1 MRLARVQVAN
11 YVRLQDVD
19 IEVRH
24 HLVLIGANDVGKT
37 SLLRAVQAVLGLGVG
52 QLYQT
57 YGPSD
62 LRDADQPLVVE
73 VVLEEFTAQEK
84 TLFHREIDVSPD
96 GRRETLTVRLEVTLA
111 EDPEQVEVR
120 RWFPGRGDDRPPS
133 REQMEAFG
141 WRYLPATR
149 GTGNAQLDGPASAMR
164 ALLDSIDLGAER
176 GELAAMLAD
185 FNAKL
190 GSSMTLT
197 KLREDVAEH
206 LSRAMPRQIGAD
218 DLAVRSVADPTA
230 SVLGNV
236 AMFLQRDEAFVA
248 LTDQSDGM
256 RQLMS
261 MTLFLLAQGAAN
273 VIAIDEPELHLHPT
287 SQRTAANLFA
297 GAQNQL
303 LLVTHSPFV
312 MERFEPSQVVAISP
326 QGRARQLHA
335 SALTSIDKLRAR
347 WWSSRLLEALSARSV
362 VLVEGVADRYIVE
375 SVGRALGIGLDRL
388 GCTVFDIDGAD
399 KFPKLFNFLGPK
411 GFDVELFGLVDDD
424 AKNKWTGAFGGNP
437 ANVLGSRIWVCD
449 PDLEG
454 EYCTALGGPAVARIL
469 IDAGVCKE
477 VDLLKSAGVSAIG
490 DIAAEKAADFCR
502 QSRNKTEAALA
513 VAGALTAAEAAS
525 ITSVA
530 DMLRAVAARSQT

>member
-1 MRLARVQVAN
+1 MRLARVKVAN
-11 YVRLQDVD
+11 YIRLQDVD

-57 YGPSD
+57 YGSSD
-62 LRDADQPLVVE
+62 LRDPMQPLVVE

-96 GRRETLTVRLEVTLA
+96 GRRETLTVRLEVALD
-111 EDPEQVEVR
+111 EDPEQVVVS
-120 RWFPGRGDDRPPS
+120 RWFPGRGDNRPPS

-149 GTGNAQLDGPASAMR
+149 GTGNSQLDGPASAMR
-164 ALLDSIDLGAER
+164 VLLDSIDLGAER

-190 GSSMTLT
+190 GSSTMLA

-218 DLAVRSVADPTA
+218 HLAVRSVADPAA

-236 AMFLQRDEAFVA
+236 AMFLQRDDVFVA
-248 LTDQSDGM
+248 LSDQSDGM

-261 MTLFLLAQGAAN
+261 MTLFLLAQGTAN

-326 QGRARQLHA
+326 QGRVRQLPT
-335 SALTSIDKLRAR
+335 SALTNIDKLRAR

-362 VLVEGVADRYIVE
+362 VLVEGVADRYVVE
-375 SVGRALGIGLDRL
+375 GVGRALDIGLDRL

-399 KFPKLFNFLGPK
+399 KFPNLFNFLGPK
-411 GFDVELFGLVDDD
+411 GFDVELFGLVDADR
-424 AKNKWTGAFGGNP
+424 KNKWVGAFNDKP
-437 ANVLGSRIWVCD
+437 ANILGRRIWVCD

-454 EYCTALGGPAVARIL
+454 EYCAALGGPAVAKIL
-469 IDAGVCKE
+469 INAGVCKQA
-477 VDLLKSAGVSAIG
+477 DLLQTACVSEIE
-490 DIAAEKAADFCR
+490 DITAEKAAEFCR
-502 QSRNKTEAALA
+502 KNKTETALA
-513 VAGALTAAEAAS
+513 VGGALTADDAAS